1 MQRPQA
7 WESTFI
13 VFSFLLLL
21 LVLNILFG
29 LLQSF
34 VEEPLRLSPILILG
48 ELLILGLMVLW
59 VVIRRLSWQETFL
72 LYGTSWLLLVLSL
85 LVAAAWW
92 FVATG
97 LAVMIELLFSQIGP
111 PPEVPPPATPLDAL
125 GYGLAIVILA
135 PLCEEPVFRGFVM
148 QGWLRYGFVAGL
160 VGSGILFGLQHGQ
173 MTPLIP
179 ISIVGIVLGFLVFRA
194 NSLWPGVAAHAMY
207 NGMGAPFLILPESIP
222 EISDSAFMIAG
233 LAALPVAL
241 ALLWVYH
248 RLASPFQP
256 PVREPLARGQFVI
269 IGVSLLLVLGM
280 FLVMVSLELF
290 IRLNPQLTM

>member
-29 LLQSF
+29 ILQTV
-34 VEEPLRLSPILILG
+34 VEEPLILSPILILG
-48 ELLILGLMVLW
+48 ELLILGLIVLW
-59 VVIRRLSWQETFL
+59 IVIRRLPWQETFR
-72 LYGTSWLLLVLSL
+72 LYRTSWLLLGLSL

-111 PPEVPPPATPLDAL
+111 PPEVPPPADLLDAV
-125 GYGLAIVILA
+125 GYMIAIVILA

-148 QGWLRYGFVAGL
+148 QGWLRYGFGAGL

-173 MTPLIP
+173 MTPVVP

-194 NSLWPGVAAHAMY
+194 NSLWPGVVAHAIY
-207 NGMGAPFLILPESIP
+207 NGMGAPFLIVPESMP
-222 EISDSAFMIAG
+222 EIGDSTLMIAG
-233 LAALPVAL
+233 LAALPVAVT
-241 ALLWVYH
+241 LLWVYH
-248 RLASPFQP
+248 RLAPPFQP
-256 PVREPLARGQFVI
+256 PVREPLESRQFVI
-269 IGVSLLLVLGM
+269 LGVSLFLVMVM

-290 IRLNPQLTM
+290 VRLNPQLTA